1 MNKQKIIGALQSKI
15 NDLTNESIKQAKG
28 LNFKKVDLLE
38 AKIEAFQSVQSEII
52 GGDYDQ

>member
-15 NDLTNESIKQAKG
+15 NELTNESIKQAKG

-38 AKIEAFQSVQSEII
+38 AKIEAFQSVQGEII